1 MFCNKTVIKD
11 ALEPRSYIKYSRYM
25 DKSQCLDALSALS
38 QETRLDVFRL
48 LTRAEPAGMCAG
60 EIADAVGGRQ
70 NTVSTNLAILA
81 RAGLIRGVRE
91 GRSVRYFADLDG
103 MSRLLSFLM
112 EDCCDG
118 KPEACVPLLQSVTRA
133 CGEREA
139 EMTTKRF
146 HVLFLCAGNA
156 ARSIM
161 AEAILNRWGAGRFHA
176 FSAGSKPRGQVH
188 PFTIDL
194 LRQQNFDPGFA
205 RSKSWDEFAGEDA
218 PKLDFVFTLCDE
230 AAAEVCPAW
239 PGQPMTAHWG
249 VPDPATAIG
258 SEVERRLA
266 FADAYRML
274 NNRISVFVSLP
285 IASLDRLSLQK
296 RLDDIGHI
304 DDLSEGQPT
313 GTAA

>member
-1 MFCNKTVIKD
+1 
-11 ALEPRSYIKYSRYM
+11 M
-25 DKSQCLDALSALS
+25 DKTACLDALAALA
-38 QETRLDVFRL
+38 QETRLDIFRL
-48 LTRAEPAGMCAG
+48 LTRAEPAGMHAG
-60 EIADAVGGRQ
+60 AIADAVGGRQ

-81 RAGLIRGVRE
+81 RAGLIRSVRE
-91 GRSVRYFADLDG
+91 GRSIRYFADLDG
-103 MSRLLSFLM
+103 MSRLLAFLM

-118 KPEACVPLLQSVTRA
+118 KPEACAPLLQSVTRS
-133 CGEREA
+133 CGIRDDS
-139 EMTTKRF
+139 MPTKRY

-176 FSAGSKPRGQVH
+176 FSAGSKPRGEVH
-188 PFTIDL
+188 PYTIDL
-194 LRQQNFDPGFA
+194 LRQQNFDPEFA
-205 RSKSWDEFAGEDA
+205 RSKSWDEFTGEDA
-218 PKLDFVFTLCDE
+218 QALDFVFTLCDE
-230 AAAEVCPAW
+230 AAAEVCPVW

-249 VPDPATAIG
+249 IPDPARATGTEA
-258 SEVERRLA
+258 ERRLA

-296 RLDDIGHI
+296 HLDEIGRT
-304 DDLSEGQPT
+304 DDVRDNEEK

>member
-1 MFCNKTVIKD
+1 
-11 ALEPRSYIKYSRYM
+11 M
-25 DKSQCLDALSALS
+25 DKSRCLEAFSALS
-38 QETRLDVFRL
+38 QETRLDVFRV
-48 LTRAEPAGMCAG
+48 LTRAEPAGLCAG

-103 MSRLLSFLM
+103 MSRLLSYLM

-118 KPEACVPLLQSVTRA
+118 NPEACAPVLQSVSRA
-133 CGEREA
+133 CGMEEGTMNNR
-139 EMTTKRF
+139 RY

-176 FSAGSKPRGQVH
+176 FSAGSQPRGAVH
-188 PFTIDL
+188 PYTLDL
-194 LRQQNFDPGFA
+194 LRQQNFDPEFA
-205 RSKSWDEFAGEDA
+205 RSKNWDEFAGDDA
-218 PKLDFVFTLCDE
+218 HSLDFVFTLCDE
-230 AAAEVCPAW
+230 AAAEVCPVW
-239 PGQPMTAHWG
+239 PGQPMTAHWAI
-249 VPDPATAIG
+249 PDPAKATG
-258 SEVERRLA
+258 SEAERRLA

-274 NNRISVFVSLP
+274 NNRISIFVSLP
-285 IASLDRLSLQK
+285 IASLDRLALQK
-296 RLDDIGHI
+296 RLDEIGQT
-304 DDLSEGQPT
+304 DDLQGDEAK